1 MTVQFSAISFD
12 NPFFLLLLALPVLFL
27 FIGIRRLF
35 APHLVADRSSRRAE
49 LVVGSTVP
57 WMEAWSKTE
66 MQSGPLRHF
75 AAKLAQSLPLLLRCM
90 ALALAIV
97 ALARPQAG
105 PRGKSRQVDGLD
117 IQLVIDTSGSMK
129 AQDFVLDGKRRT
141 RLEVVKSVIEKF
153 ISARQDDRIGLVIFG
168 TEAFTQAPLTLDH
181 QLLEQFLKHIE
192 ISMAGDSTAIGDGLA
207 TAVKRLSASD
217 EKAAKS
223 KGKIV
228 ILLTDG
234 ANNAGRIDPVTAAEA
249 AKALNVKVYTIGVGS
264 RGKVPIESN
273 GRMVQVEVDIDE
285 ALLEKIASMTGG
297 RFYRATDTQAL
308 ISVYAEI
315 DRLEKTK
322 GRAPVREVRRELY
335 AGFLWPAIVML
346 LLDVLFTLT
355 RFKLVPR

>member
-1 MTVQFSAISFD
+1 MISQLSAISFESPWWLVLLVI
-12 NPFFLLLLALPVLFL
+12 PFIF
-27 FIGIRRLF
+27 
-35 APHLVADRSSRRAE
+35 LVAGLRRQIKPRGMSGNVHGPARLIVSSTLPWVAAWDQSAKQRGPFGGM
-49 LVVGSTVP
+49 VV
-57 WMEAWSKTE
+57 
-66 MQSGPLRHF
+66 
-75 AAKLAQSLPLLLRCM
+75 KLAPSLPLLLRCA

-105 PRGKSRQVDGLD
+105 PRGKNRQVDGLD

-129 AQDFVLDGKRRT
+129 AQDFILDGKRRT
-141 RLEVVKSVIEKF
+141 RLEVVKSVIDQF
-153 ISARQDDRIGLVIFG
+153 IAARQDDRIGLVVFG

-207 TAVKRLSASD
+207 TAVKRLTGSEDKPAP
-217 EKAAKS
+217 S

-234 ANNAGRIDPVTAAEA
+234 ANNAGRIDPLTAAEA
-249 AKALNVKVYTIGVGS
+249 AKALNIKVYTIGVGS

-273 GRMVQVEVDIDE
+273 GRIVQVEVDIDE
-285 ALLEKIASMTGG
+285 ALLEKIAAMTGG

-308 ISVYAEI
+308 INVYAEI
-315 DRLEKTK
+315 DRLEKTR

-335 AGFLWPAIVML
+335 ASFLWPALVL
-346 LLDVLFTLT
+346 LLVDVLFSLS
-355 RFKLVPR
+355 RFRLVPR